1 MELKQLTELG
11 IPEEQAKQALELHT
25 AELTAEQQKVT
36 DLTAQLETAQ
46 TNITELTDQV
56 KKFDG
61 EDIEGLKQA
70 AKDWEQKYN
79 ADVAALKV
87 DNALD
92 MALIGANARD
102 VGIVKGLLD
111 RSVIK
116 LGDDGK
122 LTGFSEQLEKLQA
135 DKGFLFGGD
144 EPADTG
150 ARIDT
155 GLRHGSTAEEIT
167 TAQARAVMGLPVE
180 GGNK

>member
-1 MELKQLTELG
+1 MELKQLTDLG
-11 IPEEQAKQALELHT
+11 IPEEQAQQALDLHN

-46 TNITELTDQV
+46 TNITELTEQV

-70 AKDWEQKYN
+70 AKDWETKYE

-87 DNALD
+87 DKALEV
-92 MALIGANARD
+92 ALIGAKARD
-102 VGIVKGLLD
+102 IDIVKSQLD
-111 RSVIK
+111 RSTIK

-122 LTGFSEQLEKLQA
+122 LTGFSEQLEKLQT

-155 GLRHGSTAEEIT
+155 GLRHGSAAEDT
-167 TAQARAVMGLPVE
+167 TIAQARAVIGLPIE
-180 GGNK
+180 GGNN

>member
-1 MELKQLTELG
+1 MELKQLTDLG

-46 TNITELTDQV
+46 KNIGDLTDQV

-102 VGIVKGLLD
+102 VSIVKGLLD
-111 RSVIK
+111 RSAIK
-116 LGDDGK
+116 LDDDGK
-122 LTGFSEQLEKLQA
+122 LTGFSEQLEKLQT

-155 GLRHGSTAEEIT
+155 GLRHGSASEEIT